1 MNSRYIEIMDTTLRD
16 GEQTSGV
23 SFSASEKLTIAQV
36 LLQEVKVD
44 RIEIAS
50 ARVSEGEFQAVKQI
64 TNWAKANGFLDKIEV
79 LTFVDGDAS
88 INWMLEAGAKVMNLL
103 TKGSLNHLTH
113 QLKKS
118 PAAHFEDIR
127 AVIELADSKGI
138 ECNVYLEDWS
148 NGMRSSPDYVFQSLD
163 FLSTQPVR
171 RILLPDTLGIL
182 TPAESYSFV
191 KQIVDRYPKQHFE
204 FHAHNDYDLSVAN
217 VMEAL
222 RAGAH
227 GLHLTVN
234 GMGERTGN
242 APLAS
247 TIAVLN
253 DLMPEYKTSV
263 NERSLYTVSKIV
275 ETFSG
280 IRIPS
285 NKPIVGESVFTQ
297 TAGIHADGDKKN
309 NLYFSKLMPERFGR
323 QRLYALGKT
332 SGKANIENNLRDL
345 GITLSDA
352 DLKKVTQRIIEL
364 GDRKEAVTP
373 EDLPYIISD
382 ILDSNAIE
390 EKVVIVN
397 YVLTHSKNLKPSATL
412 QIKFGEEVFEENAQ
426 GDGQYDAFMNALK
439 KIYCQKGISLPMLTD
454 YTVRIP
460 PGGKTDALC
469 ETIITWEINGKEV
482 KTRGLDSDQTFS
494 AIMATQKML
503 NLLGVPENAKLAP
516 ELPLASI

>member
-1 MNSRYIEIMDTTLRD
+1 MSDRYIEIMDTTLRD

-23 SFSASEKLTIAQV
+23 SFSASEKLTIAQL

-44 RIEIAS
+44 RIEVAS
-50 ARVSEGEFQAVKQI
+50 ARVSEGEFQAVRKI
-64 TNWAKANGFLDKIEV
+64 TDWAGANGLLDKIEI
-79 LTFVDGDAS
+79 LTFVDGKAS
-88 INWMLEAGAKVMNLL
+88 IDWMLEAGARVMNLL
-103 TKGSLNHLTH
+103 TKGSLNHLTY
-113 QLKKS
+113 QLRKT
-118 PAAHFEDIR
+118 PEEHFEAIR
-127 AVIELADSKGI
+127 QVIEAAGASGI
-138 ECNVYLEDWS
+138 TCNVYLEDWS
-148 NGMRSSPDYVFQSLD
+148 NGMRNSPEYVFQSLD
-163 FLSTQPVR
+163 FLTKLPVR

-182 TPAESYSFV
+182 TPSESYSFV
-191 KQIVDRYPKQHFE
+191 KSITDRYPGHHFE

-222 RAGAH
+222 RAGAR

-247 TIAVLN
+247 TIAVMRDFL
-253 DLMPEYKTSV
+253 PQYRTSV
-263 NERSLYTVSKIV
+263 NEKSLYSVSKLV

-280 IRIPS
+280 IRVPS
-285 NKPIVGESVFTQ
+285 NKPIVGEHVFTQ

-309 NLYFSKLMPERFGR
+309 NLYFSRLMPERFGR

-332 SGKANIENNLRDL
+332 SGKANIENNLREL
-345 GITLSDA
+345 GITLSEP

-382 ILDSNAIE
+382 ILDSSAIE
-390 EKVVIVN
+390 EKVSIVN
-397 YVLTHSKNLKPSATL
+397 YVLTHSKSLKPSATL
-412 QIKFGEEVFEENAQ
+412 QIRFGEDVFEENEQ

-439 KIYCQKGISLPMLTD
+439 KIYAKKGLTLPMLTD
-454 YTVRIP
+454 YAVRIP

-469 ETIITWEINGKEV
+469 ETIITWEINGKDV
-482 KTRGLDSDQTFS
+482 KTRGLDSDQTVS

-503 NLLGVPENAKLAP
+503 NLIGAGEG
-516 ELPLASI
+516 E